1 MTLVVVTLRPAT
13 AADAAAVA
21 AVWHDAWHDG
31 HRGRVPDALL
41 PDRDPAY
48 FAGRARELVEHTTT
62 AWDGE
67 RLLGVAIVVEDEL
80 QQLMVAAAA
89 RGTGV
94 GVALIEAAEAQVAAA
109 GYDEIWLA
117 VVPANEP
124 ARRFYARRGWV
135 DRGAEEYPARTLLG
149 AVVPVPVHRYAK
161 RLREELRG
169 S

>member
-1 MTLVVVTLRPAT
+1 VSVGRGKTLVVVTLRPAT

-62 AWDGE
+62 PWDGE

-80 QQLMVAAAA
+80 QQLMVAAAKPSTA
-89 RGTGV
+89 MRRASNGRGRLAITPSLRQAG
-94 GVALIEAAEAQVAAA
+94 ADIEA
-109 GYDEIWLA
+109 
-117 VVPANEP
+117 
-124 ARRFYARRGWV
+124 
-135 DRGAEEYPARTLLG
+135 GAPLLDVSARTSQ
-149 AVVPVPVHRYAK
+149 K
-161 RLREELRG
+161 
-169 S
+169 